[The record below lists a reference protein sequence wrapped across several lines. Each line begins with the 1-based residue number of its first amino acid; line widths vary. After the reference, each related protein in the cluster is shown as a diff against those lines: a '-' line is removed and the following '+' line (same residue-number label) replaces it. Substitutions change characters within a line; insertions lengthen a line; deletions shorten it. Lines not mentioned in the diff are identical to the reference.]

1 MMKHLNHALEFML
14 NWILPRRAR
23 CMACGSLLGCD
34 RDDVCDDCR
43 ERLANNWVGV
53 RSVDPKLR
61 LSGAAFAYRYAGPA
75 GGLVRSLK
83 YLGVRVLAQEMSADL
98 SRAVELLRIDSV
110 KIATAVPMHPKRE
123 RRRGANHAEILAR
136 GVAQNRGMEYHELL
150 MRTRNAPQQ
159 ARLSHER
166 RIENL
171 RGGFALRPEQRQRI
185 CGADVLLIDDVFTTG
200 GTAAACAEALLDAGA
215 RRVYFA
221 AYSYGERK
229 NHG

>member
-1 MMKHLNHALEFML
+1 MIKHFKRAAELIL

-23 CMACGSLLGCD
+23 CMGCGSMLGCD
-34 RDDVCDDCR
+34 RDDICDDCR
-43 ERLANNWVGV
+43 ERLAKNWVGV
-53 RSVDPKLR
+53 RNVDPKLR
-61 LSGAAFAYRYAGPA
+61 LSGSAFAHHYAGPA
-75 GGLVRSLK
+75 GRLVRNLK
-83 YLGVRVLAQEMSADL
+83 YLGVRVLAREMCADL

-110 KIATAVPMHPKRE
+110 KLVTAVSMHPRRL

-166 RIENL
+166 RAENL

-185 CGADVLLIDDVFTTG
+185 LGADVLLIDDVFTTG
-200 GTAAACAEALLDAGA
+200 GTAAACAEALLEAGA

-229 NHG
+229 N